1 MKDGLD
7 TSVDQKHQRIV
18 GDIHGALAH
27 VDGLGQEGHI
37 TLHKNWVQLKQT
49 SELETVHQLQDEV
62 LRLLSCTAAAWLPDW
77 SLVHSEQIVDQ

>member
-27 VDGLGQEGHI
+27 VDGLGQEGY
-37 TLHKNWVQLKQT
+37 
-49 SELETVHQLQDEV
+49 
-62 LRLLSCTAAAWLPDW
+62 SCTTAAWLPDW